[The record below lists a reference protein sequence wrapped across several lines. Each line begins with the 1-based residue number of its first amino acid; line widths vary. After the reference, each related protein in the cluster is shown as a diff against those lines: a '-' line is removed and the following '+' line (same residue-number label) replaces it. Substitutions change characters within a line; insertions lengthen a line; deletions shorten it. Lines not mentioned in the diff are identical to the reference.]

1 MCNLDQTV
9 RLDRVLGSI
18 AAHLLVNLK
27 FVIITFQNKMA
38 WKILVSMVTM
48 CVVVQMAQCKPVEKR
63 GPAPIDPVE
72 GGSKAEEDVVRF
84 IFLQF
89 FFFFHLSN

>member
-1 MCNLDQTV
+1 M
-9 RLDRVLGSI
+9 GST
-18 AAHLLVNLK
+18 AAHLLVNLQ

-48 CVVVQMAQCKPVEKR
+48 CVVVQMALCKPVEKR

-84 IFLQF
+84 F
-89 FFFFHLSN
+89 FFNFSSFI